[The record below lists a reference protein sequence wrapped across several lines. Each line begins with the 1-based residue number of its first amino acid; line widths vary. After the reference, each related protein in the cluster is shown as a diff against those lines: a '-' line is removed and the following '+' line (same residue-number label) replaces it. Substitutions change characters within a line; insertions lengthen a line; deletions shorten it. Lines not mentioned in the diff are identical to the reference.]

1 MKEPVWERCH
11 YYCSGQCPEQSTMDK
26 AYLIPQLLKPS
37 QLKAATDTCDQCEY
51 YHEEKRK
58 YRRVTRSF
66 KVVVNNNEPRKNTQ
80 GTIVDVS
87 INGALIKLDKWSSFN
102 KNETVNLQ
110 LYTDDVVEDEEK
122 TNVINVCGRIKRV
135 TKDKLELAIMFVK
148 DASVKKCA
156 NI

>member
-110 LYTDDVVEDEEK
+110 LYADDVVVDEEK

-148 DASVKKCA
+148 DTSVKKCA

>member
-11 YYCSGQCPEQSTMDK
+11 YFCSGQCPEQPTIDK
-26 AYLIPQLLKPS
+26 AYLIPQLLEPS
-37 QLKAATDTCDQCEY
+37 QLKAATDTCNQCEY

-66 KVVVNNNEPRKNTQ
+66 KVVVSNKKPKKSTQ

-87 INGALIKLDKWSSFN
+87 INGALIKLDNWTHYN

-110 LYTDDVVEDEEK
+110 LYASDIVKDKEE
-122 TNVINVCGRIKRV
+122 TNVINVSGRIKRV
-135 TKDKLELAIMFVK
+135 TKEKQELAIVFLRYAV
-148 DASVKKCA
+148 
-156 NI
+156 

>member
-11 YYCSGQCPEQSTMDK
+11 YYCTGRCPEQSTMDK

-66 KVVVNNNEPRKNTQ
+66 KVVVSNKEPRKNTQ

-87 INGALIKLDKWSSFN
+87 INGALIKLDNWINFYKD
-102 KNETVNLQ
+102 ETVNLQ
-110 LYTDDVVEDEEK
+110 LYANDIVVDKEK

-135 TKDKLELAIMFVK
+135 RKEKHELAIVFVK
-148 DASVKKCA
+148 DETVKKCA

>member
-11 YYCSGQCPEQSTMDK
+11 YFCSGQCPEQPTIDK

-37 QLKAATDTCDQCEY
+37 QIKAATDTCNQCEY

-66 KVVVNNNEPRKNTQ
+66 KVVLSNREPRKNTK
-80 GTIVDVS
+80 GTVVDVS
-87 INGALIKLDKWSSFN
+87 INGALIKLDNWANFN

-110 LYTDDVVEDEEK
+110 LYADDIVIDKER

-135 TKDKLELAIMFVK
+135 TKEKHELAIVFVK

>member
-26 AYLIPQLLKPS
+26 AYLIPHLLKPS
-37 QLKAATDTCDQCEY
+37 QLKAATDTCNQCEY

-66 KVVVNNNEPRKNTQ
+66 KVVVSNKEPRKNTQ

-87 INGALIKLDKWSSFN
+87 INGALVKLDNWINFN
-102 KNETVNLQ
+102 KDETVNVQ
-110 LYTDDVVEDEEK
+110 LYANDIVVDEKK
-122 TNVINVCGRIKRV
+122 TNVINLCGRIKRV
-135 TKDKLELAIMFVK
+135 TKEKHELAIMFVK
-148 DASVKKCA
+148 HASVKKCA

>member
-11 YYCSGQCPEQSTMDK
+11 YYCSRQCPEQSAMDK

-37 QLKAATDTCDQCEY
+37 QLKAATDTCNQCEY

-66 KVVVNNNEPRKNTQ
+66 KVVVSNREPRKNTK

-87 INGALIKLDKWSSFN
+87 TNGALIKLDNWANFN

-110 LYTDDVVEDEEK
+110 LYADDMVVDKER

-135 TKDKLELAIMFVK
+135 TKEKHELAIMFVK
-148 DASVKKCA
+148 DASVEKCA

>member
-11 YYCSGQCPEQSTMDK
+11 YYCSGQCPEQPTIDK
-26 AYLIPQLLKPS
+26 AYLIPQLLEPS
-37 QLKAATDTCDQCEY
+37 QLQAATETCNQCEY

-66 KVVVNNNEPRKNTQ
+66 KVVVSNKKPRKSTQ

-87 INGALIKLDKWSSFN
+87 INGALIKLDNWTHYN

-110 LYTDDVVEDEEK
+110 LYASDTVKDKKE
-122 TNVINVCGRIKRV
+122 TNVINVSGRIKRV
-135 TKDKLELAIMFVK
+135 KKEKQELAIVFLRHAV
-148 DASVKKCA
+148 
-156 NI
+156 

>member
-11 YYCSGQCPEQSTMDK
+11 YFCSGQCPEQPTIDK
-26 AYLIPQLLKPS
+26 AYLIPQLLEPS
-37 QLKAATDTCDQCEY
+37 QLKAATDTCNQCEY

-66 KVVVNNNEPRKNTQ
+66 KVVVSNKKPKKSTQ

-87 INGALIKLDKWSSFN
+87 INGALIKLDNWTHYN

-110 LYTDDVVEDEEK
+110 LYASDTVKDKKE
-122 TNVINVCGRIKRV
+122 TNVINVSGRIKRV
-135 TKDKLELAIMFVK
+135 KKEKQELAIVFLRHAV
-148 DASVKKCA
+148 
-156 NI
+156 

>member
-37 QLKAATDTCDQCEY
+37 QLKAAADTCDKCGY

-66 KVVVNNNEPRKNTQ
+66 KVLVSNKEPRKNTQ

-87 INGALIKLDKWSSFN
+87 INGALIKLDNWINVN

-110 LYTDDVVEDEEK
+110 LYADDIVKNEEK
-122 TNVINVCGRIKRV
+122 TNVINVCGRIKRA
-135 TKDKLELAIMFVK
+135 TKEKRELAIMFVK
-148 DASVKKCA
+148 DTSVKKCA

>member
-11 YYCSGQCPEQSTMDK
+11 YYCSGQCPEQSTMDR
-26 AYLIPQLLKPS
+26 AYLIPQLLRPS
-37 QLKAATDTCDQCEY
+37 QLKAATDTCDQCDY

-66 KVVVNNNEPRKNTQ
+66 KVVVNNKEPRKNTQ

-87 INGALIKLDKWSSFN
+87 INGALIKLDNWINFN

-110 LYTDDVVEDEEK
+110 LYAADVVVDEQK

-135 TKDKLELAIMFVK
+135 TKEKHELAIMFVK

>member
-66 KVVVNNNEPRKNTQ
+66 KVVVNNKEPRKNTQ

-110 LYTDDVVEDEEK
+110 LYADDVAVDKEK
-122 TNVINVCGRIKRV
+122 IDVINVCGRIKRV

-148 DASVKKCA
+148 DTSVKKCA

>member
-1 MKEPVWERCH
+1 
-11 YYCSGQCPEQSTMDK
+11 MDK

-37 QLKAATDTCDQCEY
+37 QLKAATDTCNQCEY

-58 YRRVTRSF
+58 YRRVTRPF
-66 KVVVNNNEPRKNTQ
+66 KVVVSNKEPRKNTQ

-87 INGALIKLDKWSSFN
+87 INGALVKLDNWINFN

-110 LYTDDVVEDEEK
+110 LYAHDIVIDEEK
-122 TNVINVCGRIKRV
+122 TDVINVCGRIKRV
-135 TKDKLELAIMFVK
+135 TKEKHELAIMFVK
-148 DASVKKCA
+148 DASMKKCA

>member
-1 MKEPVWERCH
+1 MKEPVWESCH

-37 QLKAATDTCDQCEY
+37 QLKAAIDTCDQCEY

-58 YRRVTRSF
+58 YRRVKRSF
-66 KVVVNNNEPRKNTQ
+66 NVVVSNKEPRKNTQ

-87 INGALIKLDKWSSFN
+87 INGALIKLDNWTNFN
-102 KNETVNLQ
+102 KDETVNLQ
-110 LYTDDVVEDEEK
+110 FYTNDKFVDKEK
-122 TNVINVCGRIKRV
+122 PNVINVCGRIKRV
-135 TKDKLELAIMFVK
+135 TKKKRELAIMFVK
-148 DASVKKCA
+148 HASMKKCA

>member
-1 MKEPVWERCH
+1 
-11 YYCSGQCPEQSTMDK
+11 MDK

>member
-66 KVVVNNNEPRKNTQ
+66 RVVVNNNEPRKNTQ

-110 LYTDDVVEDEEK
+110 LYADDVVVDEEK

>member
-37 QLKAATDTCDQCEY
+37 QLKAATDTCNQCEY

-66 KVVVNNNEPRKNTQ
+66 KVVVSNKEPRKNTQ

-87 INGALIKLDKWSSFN
+87 INGALVKLDNWINFN
-102 KNETVNLQ
+102 ENETVNLQ
-110 LYTDDVVEDEEK
+110 LYDHNIVIDEEK

-135 TKDKLELAIMFVK
+135 TKEKHELAIMFVK

>member
-11 YYCSGQCPEQSTMDK
+11 YYCTGQCPEQSTMDQ

-66 KVVVNNNEPRKNTQ
+66 KVVVSNKEPRKNTQ

-87 INGALIKLDKWSSFN
+87 INGALIKLDNWINFN
-102 KNETVNLQ
+102 KDETVNLQ
-110 LYTDDVVEDEEK
+110 LYANDIVVDEKK

-135 TKDKLELAIMFVK
+135 RKEKHELAIVFVK
-148 DASVKKCA
+148 DETVKKCA

>member
-37 QLKAATDTCDQCEY
+37 QIKAAIDTCDQCAY
-51 YHEEKRK
+51 YREEKRK
-58 YRRVTRSF
+58 YRRVTRPF
-66 KVVVNNNEPRKNTQ
+66 KVVVSNKKPRKNTQ
-80 GTIVDVS
+80 GIIVDVS
-87 INGALIKLDKWSSFN
+87 KDGALIKLDNWISFN
-102 KNETVNLQ
+102 KNETVNLRF
-110 LYTDDVVEDEEK
+110 YTNDMVVDEEK
-122 TNVINVCGRIKRV
+122 INVINVCGRIKRV
-135 TKDKLELAIMFVK
+135 TKEKHELAIVFVK

>member
-1 MKEPVWERCH
+1 MREPVWERCH
-11 YYCSGQCPEQSTMDK
+11 YYCCGQCPEQSTMDK

-37 QLKAATDTCDQCEY
+37 QLKTAADTCDKCKY

-66 KVVVNNNEPRKNTQ
+66 KVIVSNKEPRKNTQ

-87 INGALIKLDKWSSFN
+87 INGALIKLDSWINFCE
-102 KNETVNLQ
+102 NETVNLQ
-110 LYTDDVVEDEEK
+110 LYNQNKVVDEEK
-122 TNVINVCGRIKRV
+122 TNLINVCGQIKRV
-135 TKDKLELAIMFVK
+135 TREKHELAIMFVK
-148 DASVKKCA
+148 DTSMKEYT

>member
-37 QLKAATDTCDQCEY
+37 QLKASADTCDKCGY

-66 KVVVNNNEPRKNTQ
+66 KVLVSNKEPRKNTQ

-87 INGALIKLDKWSSFN
+87 INGALIKLDNWINVN

-110 LYTDDVVEDEEK
+110 LYADDLVKDEEK
-122 TNVINVCGRIKRV
+122 TNVINVCGRIKRA
-135 TKDKLELAIMFVK
+135 TKEKRELAIMFVK
-148 DASVKKCA
+148 DTSVKKCA

>member
-26 AYLIPQLLKPS
+26 AYLIPQLLEPS

-66 KVVVNNNEPRKNTQ
+66 KVVVSNKEPRKNTQ

-87 INGALIKLDKWSSFN
+87 INGALIKLDNWINFN

-110 LYTDDVVEDEEK
+110 LYADDVVVDKEK

-135 TKDKLELAIMFVK
+135 TKEKHELAIMFVK

>member
-11 YYCSGQCPEQSTMDK
+11 YYCSGHCPEQSTMDK

-66 KVVVNNNEPRKNTQ
+66 KVVVSNKEPRKNTQ

-87 INGALIKLDKWSSFN
+87 INGALIKLDNWINFYKD
-102 KNETVNLQ
+102 ETVNLQ
-110 LYTDDVVEDEEK
+110 LYANDIVVDKEK

-135 TKDKLELAIMFVK
+135 RKEKHELAIVFVK
-148 DASVKKCA
+148 DETVKKCA

>member
-37 QLKAATDTCDQCEY
+37 QLKAATATCDQCEY
-51 YHEEKRK
+51 YREEKRK
-58 YRRVTRSF
+58 YRRVTRPF
-66 KVVVNNNEPRKNTQ
+66 KVVVSNKEPRKNTQ

-87 INGALIKLDKWSSFN
+87 IDGALIKLDNWINFN
-102 KNETVNLQ
+102 KDETVNLQ
-110 LYTDDVVEDEEK
+110 LYANDIVVDEEK

-135 TKDKLELAIMFVK
+135 TKEKHELAIVFVK

>member
-1 MKEPVWERCH
+1 
-11 YYCSGQCPEQSTMDK
+11 MDK

-66 KVVVNNNEPRKNTQ
+66 KVVVSNKEPRKNTQ

-87 INGALIKLDKWSSFN
+87 INGALIKLDNWINFYKD
-102 KNETVNLQ
+102 ETVNLQ
-110 LYTDDVVEDEEK
+110 LYANDIVVDKEK

-135 TKDKLELAIMFVK
+135 RKEKHELAIVFVK
-148 DASVKKCA
+148 DETVKKCA